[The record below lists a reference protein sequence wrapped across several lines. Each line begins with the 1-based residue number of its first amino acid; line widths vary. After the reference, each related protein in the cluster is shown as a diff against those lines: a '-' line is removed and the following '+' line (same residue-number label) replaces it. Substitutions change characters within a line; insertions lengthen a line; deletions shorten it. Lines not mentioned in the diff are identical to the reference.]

1 MREDVVSRPQV
12 PWGVPVG
19 IVLGAAMLVLIA
31 AVANGSVTAGGRAG
45 RWTPVAGSPFDQP
58 PVFHSSDGELH
69 ATLTA
74 AERTIEVAGSPVK
87 ARVYNGLF
95 TGPTLEVR
103 PGDTMFITLVNH
115 LEEPTNLHVHGLH
128 VSPVKP
134 ADDVFLEVAAGKT
147 FTFRIHLP
155 ASEPPGL
162 YWYHSHIHHMTEEQV
177 FGGMSGMIVVDGLT
191 KLLPQDLRSVT
202 QRLFALRDIRVAN
215 GEVVKTGAVVK
226 GTTRLVNSL
235 FKPKLTIAPG
245 ETQLWR
251 FANVGADIFY
261 KVGLPTPNGPVTF
274 HVVAEDGR
282 PVWRVWNATS
292 LVLPPGKRYEVLVR
306 GPAAGAYELKA
317 QPYSQGVMNQRGSVA
332 LASVTSK
339 GPRQTPKALPTGLVP
354 PEDLRDETVA
364 KSLTEV
370 FQDGFTGGFT
380 INGKTFSP
388 DRIDVR
394 AKLGTV
400 QRWTLVNGSP
410 EQHPFHI
417 HTDYFQVISRNGEPF
432 EANGLQDTVIIPTH
446 GSVVILIE
454 FDDFVG
460 KTVFHCHILAH
471 EDHGMMATIQ
481 ISKPS

>member
-1 MREDVVSRPQV
+1 MVENVVSRTRV
-12 PWGVPVG
+12 RWGVPVG
-19 IVLGAAMLVLIA
+19 TVLGVAMLLLFA
-31 AVANGSVTAGGRAG
+31 ALANGSATATGRAS
-45 RWTPVAGSPFDQP
+45 RWSPVAGSPFDEP
-58 PVFHSSDGELH
+58 PVLHSRDGELH

-74 AERTIEVAGSPVK
+74 SERTIEVAGSPVK

-115 LEEPTNLHVHGLH
+115 LDEPTNLHVHGLH

-134 ADDVFLEVAAGKT
+134 ADDVFLEVPAGGK

-155 ASEPPGL
+155 ATEPPGL

-191 KLLPQDLRSVT
+191 KLLPRDLRNVT

-235 FKPKLTIAPG
+235 YRPKLTIAPG

-261 KVGLPTPNGPVTF
+261 KVGLPTPSGPVTF

-282 PVWRVWNATS
+282 PVWKVWNATS

-306 GPAAGAYELKA
+306 GPAAGTYELKA
-317 QPYSQGVMNQRGSVA
+317 QPYSQGVMNQRGAVV
-332 LASVTSK
+332 LATVTSK
-339 GPRQTPKALPTGLVP
+339 GPKQTPKALPARLVP
-354 PEDLRDETVA
+354 KEDLRDEHVA
-364 KSLTEV
+364 KTRQEV
-370 FQDGFTGGFT
+370 FQDEFTGGFT

-388 DRIDVR
+388 NRIDVK
-394 AKLGTV
+394 ATLGTV
-400 QRWTLVNGSP
+400 EKWVLVNASP

-417 HTDYFQVISRNGEPF
+417 HTDHFQVIARNGESF
-432 EANGLQDTVIIPTH
+432 DANGLQDTVIIPTH
-446 GSVVILIE
+446 GSVTILIGFE
-454 FDDFVG
+454 DFVG